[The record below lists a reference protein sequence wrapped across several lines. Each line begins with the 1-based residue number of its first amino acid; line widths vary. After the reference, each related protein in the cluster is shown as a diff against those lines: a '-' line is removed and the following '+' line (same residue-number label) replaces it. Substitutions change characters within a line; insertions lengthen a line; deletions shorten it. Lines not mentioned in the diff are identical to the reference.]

1 MPDSGLAK
9 GFLATAK
16 KLVPTSAVRPT
27 QANLRRCISTSYY
40 AVFHALAKACADG
53 LIGSTKSR
61 RPNKA
66 WVEVY
71 RGLEHGAGLNAC
83 KQARNINFPD
93 ELKDFAEAFAQLQAA
108 RQAADY
114 NPMVRPTKA
123 TALFCISL
131 AQQSIEAI
139 NSVSLTDK
147 KAFATWVLITSR
159 GAVDA
164 RKFSKSNGTGR
175 DIPLS

>member
-1 MPDSGLAK
+1 MPDGALAK
-9 GFLATAK
+9 SLIGTAK
-16 KLVPTSAVRPT
+16 RLVPASSTKPT

-53 LIGSTKSR
+53 LVGATKSR

-71 RGLEHGAGLNAC
+71 RGLEHGISKNAC
-83 KQARNINFPD
+83 RGAGNIDFPQK
-93 ELKDFAEAFAQLQAA
+93 LKDFADAFIQLQDA

-114 NPMVRPTKA
+114 DPVVRPNKEN
-123 TALFCISL
+123 ALFFISL
-131 AQQSIEAI
+131 AEQSIEAI

-147 KAFATWVLITSR
+147 RAFATWVLISSR
-159 GAVDA
+159 GAQDA
-164 RKFSKSNGTGR
+164 RKRARDGHYRGMPGR
-175 DIPLS
+175 